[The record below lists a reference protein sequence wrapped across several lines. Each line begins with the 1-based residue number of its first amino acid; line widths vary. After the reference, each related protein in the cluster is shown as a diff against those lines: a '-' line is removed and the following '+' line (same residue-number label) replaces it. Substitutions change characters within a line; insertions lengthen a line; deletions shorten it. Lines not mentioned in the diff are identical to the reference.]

1 MLIGYLLGRFY
12 AAQRPRAGVELAAAR
27 LTQRV
32 AQEESAWQE
41 ATTGRDYGAAYRIVG
56 YVADQ
61 VNAAKPTATTNVDN
75 AQTVLDAL
83 AAADGRFDG
92 LRWRV
97 HALVDGR
104 DALFHA
110 LAGPAADFPEDPA
123 WLLAVKEPLVLAHQ
137 GPDDAGKRIA
147 DRDAIVSAAEKVM
160 TDVRAQG
167 HRLSE
172 LAGRIEGVDDERFAE
187 LERKWWDALDDL
199 FAAEADDL
207 KNVDGEL
214 AALSDELDKLER
226 EPEMLVGE
234 EQAAT
239 AEGHGSE
246 RALLRSAADAAP
258 LRVLTRARPE
268 GAAAGVVTDGDD
280 LVWVSVTLPAGH
292 PDADFVWK
300 FSDGRTSAAFRLTGG
315 ADSEVTT
322 EHQFTGGDNTVSA
335 TLVDSDGR
343 EIGRWAGTVT
353 RPGRAEAL
361 RRTVSSD
368 DFAIGVVA
376 FLLAVGSGIVA
387 LYLPSATWGSAG
399 DYVTA
404 LLWGSATSE
413 GIKAAANV
421 AGKVGPITS

>member
-1 MLIGYLLGRFY
+1 MRRPVKLVGAVPPQAPLIIGSFESLSLDETSYVPSFLRPLPDALLCGVLAGASLLFTLAAWSAYRKFRESGGGGAADGGHPRDRVRRSVSRPERGLRQRDHRGPARPGRPQELVDRPAAPGTVGASLVRDGGGSASLVASGGTLTLSGLDEAGTYTGMLDTQPARDGGDLKVTVDVRDFWLYALIAIALGVLIGYLLGRFY

-61 VNAAKPTATTNVDN
+61 VNAAKPTATTNVDD

-137 GPDDAGKRIA
+137 GPDDAGQRIA

-172 LAGRIEGVDDERFAE
+172 LAGRIEGVDDERFAG
-187 LERKWWDALDDL
+187 L
-199 FAAEADDL
+199 
-207 KNVDGEL
+207 
-214 AALSDELDKLER
+214 
-226 EPEMLVGE
+226 EPEVVG
-234 EQAAT
+234 
-239 AEGHGSE
+239 
-246 RALLRSAADAAP
+246 
-258 LRVLTRARPE
+258 RARR
-268 GAAAGVVTDGDD
+268 
-280 LVWVSVTLPAGH
+280 SVCRR
-292 PDADFVWK
+292 
-300 FSDGRTSAAFRLTGG
+300 SRR
-315 ADSEVTT
+315 SE
-322 EHQFTGGDNTVSA
+322 E
-335 TLVDSDGR
+335 R
-343 EIGRWAGTVT
+343 R
-353 RPGRAEAL
+353 RRACCPV
-361 RRTVSSD
+361 R
-368 DFAIGVVA
+368 
-376 FLLAVGSGIVA
+376 
-387 LYLPSATWGSAG
+387 
-399 DYVTA
+399 
-404 LLWGSATSE
+404 
-413 GIKAAANV
+413 
-421 AGKVGPITS
+421 